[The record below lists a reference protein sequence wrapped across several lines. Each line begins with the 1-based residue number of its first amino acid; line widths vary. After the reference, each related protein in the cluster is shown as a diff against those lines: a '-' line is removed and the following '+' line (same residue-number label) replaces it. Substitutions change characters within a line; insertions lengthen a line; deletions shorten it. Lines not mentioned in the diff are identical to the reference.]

1 LFLPHAFVVEIGT
14 MNFISSFVILGIAVG
29 VGYFLFDLV
38 QKQGDVLT
46 AFSGEMSLTPM
57 QLQLAGTAFCLSPLP
72 GVLMDSLPKEDTPF
86 EPITDFATT
95 GKVNEGDYTKDSIY
109 AILYSIY
116 RTLGQV
122 DSPSGVKYQFTFNT
136 WGFTDVP
143 WILDESEPQR
153 HGKAAYQ
160 GLVEFDVVKEY
171 LAKKETSK
179 FMEIGSGT
187 GAGGN
192 WISSIVKGSH
202 YTCLDMQRAA
212 IDTCNELHAKH
223 NPNLKCQLVEGG
235 VGNKGNK
242 APAADGSTDV
252 VVISETHIAEVDIG
266 PEEIAIFEEIK
277 RMLMPGGF
285 FVWGNALPTH
295 VWHKGSTVLQ
305 EMGFVPCG
313 ERNHTAGAVK
323 ARQED
328 AKRVDMFVQSVLD
341 HFPVQSVPYFGPK
354 CGVVTSL
361 LIKNFYRHPG
371 TQLYEKMVVGY
382 DSYMHLCFQKPA

>member
-1 LFLPHAFVVEIGT
+1 
-14 MNFISSFVILGIAVG
+14 MNFISSFLILGIAVG
-29 VGYFLFDLV
+29 VGYWLFDAV
-38 QKQGDVLT
+38 QKRGDVLT
-46 AFSGEMSLTPM
+46 AFTGEMSLTPA
-57 QLQLAGTAFCLSPLP
+57 QLQMAGTAFCLSPLP
-72 GVLMDSLPKEDTPF
+72 GLLQQSLPREDTPF
-86 EPITDFATT
+86 EPVDARVAGET
-95 GKVNEGDYTKDSIY
+95 KLVSEGDYTKDSIY
-109 AILYSIY
+109 SILYSLY
-116 RTLGQV
+116 RNLGKV

-160 GLVEFDVVKEY
+160 GLVEFDAVKKY
-171 LAKKETSK
+171 LETTESSK
-179 FMEIGSGT
+179 FIEIGSGT

-192 WISSIVKGSH
+192 LISSLVKGSH

-223 NPNLKCQLVEGG
+223 NPNLECQVVEGG
-235 VGNKGNK
+235 VGNNGNK
-242 APAADGSTDV
+242 APAPDGSTDV

-266 PEEIAIFEEIK
+266 PEEEAIFEEIK
-277 RMLMPGGF
+277 RMLKPGGF

-295 VWHKGSTVLQ
+295 VWHKGSATLQ
-305 EMGFVPCG
+305 KMGFIPCG

-328 AKRVDMFVQSVLD
+328 AKRVDMFVQSVSD
-341 HFPVQSVPYFGPK
+341 YFPVGYVPYFGPR
-354 CGVVTSL
+354 CESVTAL

>member
-1 LFLPHAFVVEIGT
+1 
-14 MNFISSFVILGIAVG
+14 MNFIGALVALGIAVG
-29 VGYFLFDLV
+29 LGYVMLDLF
-38 QKQGDVLT
+38 QKQGDMLKG
-46 AFSGEMSLTPM
+46 FNGDMSLSPI
-57 QLQLAGTAFCLSPLP
+57 QLQLGLTAFCLSPLP
-72 GVLMDSLPKEDTPF
+72 GVIEGTLPKEDTPF
-86 EPITDFATT
+86 EPLFDQEFKDN

-109 AILYSIY
+109 AVLYGIY

-122 DSPSGVKYQFTFNT
+122 PAPSGGTYQFTFNT

-160 GLVEFDVVKEY
+160 GLVEFETVKEY
-171 LAKKETSK
+171 LAQKKQSK
-179 FMEIGSGT
+179 FIEIGSGT

-192 WISSIVKGSH
+192 WISTVVKGSQ

-212 IDTCNELHAKH
+212 IDTCQELHAKH
-223 NPNLKCQLVEGG
+223 NSRLECKLVEGG
-235 VGNKGNK
+235 VGNNGNP
-242 APAADGSTDV
+242 APAEDASTDV

-266 PEEIAIFEEIK
+266 PEEEAIFAEIK
-277 RMLMPGGF
+277 RILLPGGF

-295 VWHKGSTVLQ
+295 VWHKGKTHL
-305 EMGFVPCG
+305 EKMGFVPCG
-313 ERNHTAGAVK
+313 ERNHTLGAVK

-328 AKRVDMFVQSVLD
+328 SKRVDMFVDSVINN
-341 HFPVQSVPYFGPK
+341 FPVMKIPIIGEKCASV
-354 CGVVTSL
+354 SAL

-382 DSYMHLCFQKPA
+382 DSYMQLCFQKV